1 MKKRHL
7 LFVALAF
14 VSALVLAGGQKFDSA
29 SQVLDAF
36 ASELLSAYGGDEVID
51 NYSGS
56 GEKFAMGDVNHDKA
70 IDVTD
75 AVLIIDQILEKN
87 PENFDASLADVNGD
101 GDIDVTDVVT
111 VIDVILGK
119 VTLSRNAES
128 EGTVCGVLSM
138 PQYVNLDVGET
149 VCVPLA
155 LSNTTAYTA
164 FQMDVVVPEGIS
176 LKSVALTERVTEN
189 HQVTFRKL
197 SDGSYRIICW
207 SLEND
212 AIEGVSGD
220 LIQLNLE
227 NNSQEAASVISV
239 DDIMF
244 VTTEAVRHQMSPIS
258 AFAQPTG
265 IAQISIIPS
274 QTSTK
279 VFDLQG
285 RRVNGMKGLYI
296 MKDKKYIAK

>member
-56 GEKFAMGDVNHDKA
+56 GEKYAMGDVNHDKA

-75 AVLIIDQILEKN
+75 AVLIIDQILEKD
-87 PENFDASLADVNGD
+87 PAGFDASLADVNGD

-119 VTLSRNAES
+119 ITLARSAELETS
-128 EGTVCGVLSM
+128 AYGVLSM
-138 PQYVNLDVGET
+138 PQYVNLDLGET
-149 VCVPLA
+149 VSVPLA

-164 FQMDVVVPEGIS
+164 FQMDVVLPDGIV

-239 DDIMF
+239 DDIRF

>member
-56 GEKFAMGDVNHDKA
+56 GEKFAMGDVNHDKNV
-70 IDVTD
+70 DVTD
-75 AVLIIDQILEKN
+75 AVLIIDQILMKN
-87 PENFDASLADVNGD
+87 PANFDASLADVNSD
-101 GDIDVTDVVT
+101 GSIDVTDVVM
-111 VIDVILGK
+111 VIDKILGK
-119 VTLSRNAES
+119 ITLARNAES
-128 EGTVCGVLSM
+128 ETSACGVLSM
-138 PQYVNLDVGET
+138 PQYVNLDFGET

-155 LSNTTAYTA
+155 LNNPTAYTA

-176 LKSVALTERVTEN
+176 LKSAVLTERAAKS
-189 HQVTFRKL
+189 HQMEFQKL
-197 SDGSYRIICW
+197 DDGSYRIICW

-212 AIEGVSGD
+212 AIKDVSGD
-220 LIQLNLE
+220 VIQVVVE
-227 NNSQEAASVISV
+227 NNSLEAASVISI

-244 VTTEAVRHQMSPIS
+244 VTPDVEKHEMSPVS

-285 RRVNGMKGLYI
+285 RRANGMKGLYI